1 VRLPKLVTF
10 STTTN
15 HPLPNPR
22 YLEVHATCAKVCYYS
37 GAGAYVNEIA
47 QELKESPFLAS
58 DGTSYE
64 ILKFALDNAILA
76 F

>member
-1 VRLPKLVTF
+1 VQLPELVTF
-10 STTTN
+10 STTMDY
-15 HPLPNPR
+15 PLPNPR

-37 GAGAYVNEIA
+37 GAGLYVNEII

-64 ILKFALDNAILA
+64 ILKFALDNAILT